1 MKAPLEGGAPT
12 QLSGPRSFGSAI
24 SPDGKLLAF
33 FHQPEQEPS
42 RIVVIP
48 FEGGPP
54 VKTFDHPVGVTALWG
69 LRWTPDGRTLTYI
82 KSDIGVANV
91 WGQPLTGGAPKPL
104 TDFKSEAI
112 RAFDWSRDGRLAVSR
127 GVVNS
132 DVVLIS
138 GFK

>member
-1 MKAPLEGGAPT
+1 L
-12 QLSGPRSFGSAI
+12 
-24 SPDGKLLAF
+24 
-33 FHQPEQEPS
+33 

-54 VKTFDHPVGVTALWG
+54 VKTFDPSPGAIDEWG

-82 KSDIGVANV
+82 KSGLDAANV
-91 WGQPLTGGAPKPL
+91 WGQPLAGGAPKAL
-104 TDFKSEAI
+104 TDFKSEVI
-112 RAFDWSRDGRLAVSR
+112 RAFDWSHDWQLAVSR

-132 DVVLIS
+132 DVVLIT